1 MRQVT
6 FVGGV
11 PISVASLSGLGI
23 GRDGLDLEVW
33 DRQRFHG
40 LRPQTSAGF
49 DTNGS
54 PTVVVDRATPD
65 PAGSPAFGD
74 PFARSAAIP
83 RRGQR

>member
-1 MRQVT
+1 MTLRT
-6 FVGGV
+6 FEDVVEHVLAGG
-11 PISVASLSGLGI
+11 IWIA
-23 GRDGLDLEVW
+23 
-33 DRQRFHG
+33 
-40 LRPQTSAGF
+40 PQTSAGL